1 MSVQRKVKARAK
13 RRALR
18 VRRRIRGLSS
28 LPRVSVFRSLNNL
41 YAQVIDDAQGK
52 TIASCSSLALKNTT
66 GDKTA
71 VARSVGRELA
81 VRAQEKGVNAV
92 VLDRGRFLF
101 HGRIK
106 AFAEGLKEGGIKL

>member
-1 MSVQRKVKARAK
+1 MSVQKKIKARSK

-28 LPRVSVFRSLNNL
+28 LPRVSVFRSLNHL
-41 YAQVIDDAQGK
+41 YAQIIDDAHGK
-52 TIASCSSLALKNTT
+52 TVASFSSLQLKDAK
-66 GDKTA
+66 GDKSEL
-71 VARSVGRELA
+71 ARLVGRELA
-81 VRAQEKGVNAV
+81 AKAQEKGVNAA

-106 AFAEGLKEGGIKL
+106 AFADGLKEGGVKL

>member
-28 LPRVSVFRSLNNL
+28 LPRVSVFRSLSHL
-41 YAQVIDDAQGK
+41 YAQIIDDSYGK
-52 TIASCSSLALKNTT
+52 TIASCSSLQLKDAK
-66 GDKTA
+66 GDKSE

-81 VRAQEKGVNAV
+81 KRAQEKGISAAV
-92 VLDRGRFLF
+92 FDRGKFLF

-106 AFAEGLKEGGIKL
+106 AFADGLREGGIKL